1 MLEIINFFLE
11 LLSNSLELQGASR
24 WWPGGAVADTYAG
37 PPLAPALCD
46 VFKTSVGLFPV
57 NVLSLTIN
65 VLSSN

>member
-1 MLEIINFFLE
+1 M
-11 LLSNSLELQGASR
+11 
-24 WWPGGAVADTYAG
+24 ADTYAG